1 MNITLNGKQT
11 MIKAA
16 NVASLVEELRL
27 NPRQV
32 AIERNREIVPRS
44 TYGEAM
50 LCEGD
55 AIEVVAF
62 VGGG

>member
-1 MNITLNGKQT
+1 MRLTINGT
-11 MIKAA
+11 PSTTKASTIA
-16 NVASLVEELRL
+16 ALVEELRL

-44 TYGEAM
+44 TYAQAQ
-50 LCEGD
+50 LAEGD
-55 AIEVVAF
+55 AIEVVTF